1 MRRVL
6 TLIGT
11 ALVLA
16 VVITCAATSDLLV
29 TADNDTTS
37 TDRPSR
43 TESRARVKLS
53 QLRAATATARSPG
66 AALDASPQAATDG
79 LVVQR

>member
-16 VVITCAATSDLLV
+16 VVITYAATSDLFV

-37 TDRPSR
+37 TDRQ
-43 TESRARVKLS
+43 SRAE
-53 QLRAATATARSPG
+53 ATCPG
-66 AALDASPQAATDG
+66 QAE
-79 LVVQR
+79 